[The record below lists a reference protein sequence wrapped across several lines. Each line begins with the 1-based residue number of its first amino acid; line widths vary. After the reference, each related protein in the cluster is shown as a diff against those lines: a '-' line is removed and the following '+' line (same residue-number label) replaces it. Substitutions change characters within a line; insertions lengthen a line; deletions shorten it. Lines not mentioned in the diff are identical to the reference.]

1 MNRKNQYRSKIAPV
15 FLSSL
20 LLFPNVAIADVNQV
34 NLSKCHDKSLANTE
48 QCENLDSSI
57 IESIPVFIVMIL
69 GIFAIWLIYN
79 IVMIIIVMLK
89 ALVWWIQ
96 DMTEE
101 TNKK

>member
-1 MNRKNQYRSKIAPV
+1 MNRKNQYLSKIAPI

-20 LLFPNVAIADVNQV
+20 LLFPNVAIADVNQA
-34 NLSKCHDKSLANTE
+34 NLSKCHDEVLANTE
-48 QCENLDSSI
+48 QCKNSDSSI
-57 IESIPVFIVMIL
+57 LESIPVFIVMIL
-69 GIFAIWLIYN
+69 GVFTIWLIYN
-79 IVMIIIVMLK
+79 IVMIIIVLLK